1 MFPQGSFCL
10 LFHHN
15 QGSCAGS
22 SGLLNGGSV
31 PRVFPRGASWKRL
44 AGNRQTLSAFLL
56 GVWLLFSPGVS
67 RSQTAPGTIERTSQG
82 DKAETAEAYN
92 RRLQQLRQSL
102 AERTPAGQAVEY
114 RIGAQDLLEINVFE
128 APELNRSLRVSAGGA
143 ISMPLLGEVQAAGL
157 TAREF
162 EGVLQSRLG
171 EFMNNPHVGVFVSA
185 IESHPVSVA
194 GAVKKP
200 GVFQIRE
207 PMTLIEMISRAE
219 GLADD
224 AGDTVLVM
232 RGARFR
238 PAADLGNARNEPG
251 GARSSS
257 AGELLQSPSA
267 APAKDDSNEKDTV
280 RVNLKDLLESGDP
293 RFDVA
298 VHPGD
303 VVKVPRA
310 GIVYVVGA
318 VKKPGGFVLKSNE
331 KMTVLKAIALAE
343 GLTGTSAKSRT
354 QIIRTDASS
363 GRRAEIPIDLGKILE
378 ERAPDPDLKAEDIV
392 FVPNSPA
399 KSALYRGSEAALAI
413 ISGVIIF
420 HR

>member
-1 MFPQGSFCL
+1 
-10 LFHHN
+10 
-15 QGSCAGS
+15 
-22 SGLLNGGSV
+22 
-31 PRVFPRGASWKRL
+31 
-44 AGNRQTLSAFLL
+44 
-56 GVWLLFSPGVS
+56 
-67 RSQTAPGTIERTSQG
+67 
-82 DKAETAEAYN
+82 
-92 RRLQQLRQSL
+92 
-102 AERTPAGQAVEY
+102 
-114 RIGAQDLLEINVFE
+114 
-128 APELNRSLRVSAGGA
+128 
-143 ISMPLLGEVQAAGL
+143 MPLLGEVQAAGL

-162 EGVLQSRLG
+162 EGVLQSRLS

-232 RGARFR
+232 RSARFR
-238 PAADLGNARNEPG
+238 PGADPGNERSEPS
-251 GARSSS
+251 GAPSSS
-257 AGELLQSPSA
+257 AGEVPQTRSV
-267 APAKDDSNEKDTV
+267 APAADDSNEKDTV

-293 RFDVA
+293 RYDVA

-303 VVKVPRA
+303 VVKVARA

-318 VKKPGGFVLKSNE
+318 VKKPGGFVIKSSE

-343 GLTGTSAKSRT
+343 GLTGTSAKKRT

-363 GRRAEIPIDLGKILE
+363 GQRAEISIDLGKILAE
-378 ERAPDPDLKAEDIV
+378 KAPDPDLKPEDIL

-399 KSALYRGSEAALAI
+399 KSVLYRGSEAALAI